1 MKRRNTWWP
10 CVALG
15 FGLSACASESEPPLR
30 QPGEPIVSGTVEER
44 TESMQAYVIEVDQEQ
59 RMLAVQDLEGNMV
72 TLEVGPEVRNFD
84 QIEVG
89 DRISAEYRE
98 AVAFAVRRP
107 GEAQPGVTESARVER
122 AAPGEKPAA
131 GAEET
136 VTVTTTLESIE
147 ADRTAVTLRE
157 PNGDLLTVRVRDPE
171 NLENVQVGDRVQI
184 EYSRAVAVS
193 VDEIG

>member
-1 MKRRNTWWP
+1 MKRRNAWWP
-10 CVALG
+10 CLALG

-44 TESMQAYVIEVDQEQ
+44 TESMQAYVIEVNQEE
-59 RMLAVQDLEGNMV
+59 RMLTAQDLEGNMV
-72 TLEVGPEVRNFD
+72 TLEVGPQVQNFD

-98 AVAFAVRRP
+98 AVAFAVRRAD
-107 GEAQPGVTESARVER
+107 EAQPGVTETARAER

-136 VTVTTTLESIE
+136 VTVTTTLESIDP
-147 ADRTAVTLRE
+147 DRTAVTLRE

-193 VDEIG
+193 VDELG